1 MRILFIGGTGNIS
14 SAVSRLAIAHGIDL
28 YHLNRGQRAADI
40 PGVKT
45 IHADIR
51 DTAAATKALADQQ
64 WDCVVNW
71 IAFTVPDIERD
82 LELFRNKT
90 AQYIFISSASVYQK
104 PPTHPVIT
112 ESTPLYN
119 PHWEYSRNKI
129 ACEDRLT
136 KEYRERGFP
145 ITIVRPSL
153 TYDTVIP
160 VALGGWT
167 DYTIVDRIKRG
178 LPIIVHGDGSSLW
191 TITHADDFAKGF
203 VPLLGHQQTIGHA
216 FHITSDEVLTWNQI
230 YEALASAAGAKANLV
245 HIPSDRIADI
255 CDKLGVPWVR
265 GGLLGDKT
273 WSCIFDNTKIKTFAP
288 GYCAT
293 IPFAQG
299 IRRTLAWFESDPSR
313 CKLTPEKD
321 DLIARILA
329 EWH

>member
-1 MRILFIGGTGNIS
+1 MRVLFIGGTGNIS
-14 SAVSRLAIAHGIDL
+14 SSVSRLALAQGIDL
-28 YHLNRGQRAADI
+28 HHLNRGQRAADI

-45 IHADIR
+45 LHADIR
-51 DTAAATKALADQQ
+51 DTAAAAKALAHQQ

-71 IAFTVPDIERD
+71 IAFTVPDVERD
-82 LELFRNKT
+82 LELFRDKT

-119 PHWEYSRNKI
+119 PYWEYSRNKI
-129 ACEDRLT
+129 ACEDRLM

-191 TITHADDFAKGF
+191 VVTHAEDFGRGF
-203 VPLLGHQQTIGHA
+203 IGLLGNDRAIGHA
-216 FHITSDEVLTWNQI
+216 FHITSDEVLTWDQI
-230 YEALASAAGAKANLV
+230 YRTIAGALGVEANIV
-245 HIPSDRIADI
+245 HIASDFIVKVAPQFT
-255 CDKLGVPWVR
+255 GS
-265 GGLLGDKT
+265 LLGDKS
-273 WSCIFDNTKIKTFAP
+273 WSVAFDNSKVKAFVP
-288 GYCAT
+288 GFQAT
-293 IPFAQG
+293 IPFRDG
-299 IRRTLAWFESDPSR
+299 IRRTLAWFDADERRKRIDPAVNTE
-313 CKLTPEKD
+313 LD
-321 DLIARILA
+321 RILEA
-329 EWH
+329 YGKRAR